1 MVMQKCTDLLN
12 ITDKSYEISVYVYW
26 VYKEEVW
33 ISQDLSGKW
42 DMQWE
47 GFLSVMWIKQV
58 LWLNKCSL
66 FSQFLCVV

>member
-1 MVMQKCTDLLN
+1 MQKCTDLLN

-42 DMQWE
+42 DMQ
-47 GFLSVMWIKQV
+47 
-58 LWLNKCSL
+58 
-66 FSQFLCVV
+66 